1 MFEYFALTKFYE
13 IKLCNMG
20 WSVCETLITA
30 FVLAWTPKSNDEFR
44 YHCNFISA
52 MWLHNF
58 SIFKLPQKYELLE
71 VRSLWHQISY
81 GFNLVYYVFLFETF
95 LCHLP
100 IQVEEKS
107 YELPCQVD
115 SNSYEMFS
123 HHTGIVNFGWII
135 FTNVASWK
143 VEKSERLIMMELNV

>member
-1 MFEYFALTKFYE
+1 M
-13 IKLCNMG
+13 KLCNLG
-20 WSVCETLITA
+20 RSVCETLKTA
-30 FVLAWTPKSNDEFR
+30 FVLARTPKSNNFF
-44 YHCNFISA
+44 YHCNFHICH
-52 MWLHNF
+52 LTTT
-58 SIFKLPQKYELLE
+58 IIQCFKLPQKYELLE

-81 GFNLVYYVFLFETF
+81 GFDLVYYVFLFETF

-107 YELPCQVD
+107 YELPCQVH

-135 FTNVASWK
+135 FTNIASWK
-143 VEKSERLIMMELNV
+143 IEKSERLIMTALNV